1 MEVLIVLIFLLLSV
15 TLMVIITYGVMK
27 KKVNIAEAKK
37 EDLAIALARAE
48 NSLEQER
55 KHWLEK
61 ESYYNKT
68 KEDMED
74 SFRSLSSKVLQE
86 NNEVFLTLAKETLTK
101 QQSEGI
107 GLLKEKEESFK
118 HLVDPMKIILSE
130 VKGKMETIE
139 KDYQNTFTEV
149 KEQFKY
155 LKEDQVKLQTE
166 TSNLVKALRLP
177 QVRGQ
182 WGELQLKRVVE
193 MAGMLNYVNF
203 IEQVSTDTDGG
214 KLRPDMIIN
223 LPGNKTIVIDAKTP
237 LSAYLDAT
245 EAETD
250 SKRKECLK
258 HHSRQIK
265 IHIKQLGGKAYWDQF
280 ENSPEFVILFLPND
294 AIYQN
299 ALEGDPTLIEA
310 GINDNVLIATPTTLI
325 ALLKSVSYGWNQAVL
340 ADNARHISQIGKDLY
355 DRMAIFVEN
364 ISGVKKGL
372 EKSIES
378 YNKAASSFES
388 RVLPSTR
395 RFKEL
400 GISSDKEIDELKSV
414 EKLPKDIKNIKD

>member
-1 MEVLIVLIFLLLSV
+1 MEVLIALICLLLGGIV
-15 TLMVIITYGVMK
+15 MAIITYCIMK
-27 KKVNIAEAKK
+27 KKVKTAEAK
-37 EDLAIALARAE
+37 EGDLVIALAKAE

-55 KHWLEK
+55 KHWLKK
-61 ESYYNKT
+61 EAYYNKT
-68 KEDMED
+68 KEDMES

-86 NNEVFLTLAKETLTK
+86 NNEVFLTLAKETLAK
-101 QQSEGI
+101 QQSEGT

-118 HLVDPMKIILSE
+118 HLVDPMKIVLSE

-139 KDYQNTFTEV
+139 KDYQSTFTEV

-155 LKEDQVKLQTE
+155 LKEDQTKLQME
-166 TSNLVKALRLP
+166 TANLVKALRLP

-193 MAGMLNYVNF
+193 MAGMLNYVDF

-214 KLRPDMIIN
+214 KLRPDMVIN

-250 SKRKECLK
+250 SQRKECLK
-258 HHSRQIK
+258 HHSRQVK
-265 IHIKQLGGKAYWDQF
+265 THIKQLGVKAYWKQF
-280 ENSPEFVILFLPND
+280 ENSPEFVVLFLPND
-294 AIYQN
+294 AMYQS
-299 ALEGDPTLIEA
+299 ALEGDPALIEA

-325 ALLKSVSYGWNQAVL
+325 ALLKSVSYGWNQAAL
-340 ADNARHISQIGKDLY
+340 ADNARQISQLGKDLY
-355 DRMAIFVEN
+355 DRMATFVEN
-364 ISGVKKGL
+364 MSGVKKGL
-372 EKSIES
+372 EKSVES
-378 YNKAASSFES
+378 YNKAVGSFES

-400 GISSDKEIDELKSV
+400 GISSDKEITELTSV
-414 EKLPKDIKNIKD
+414 EKSPEDIRSIED

>member
-1 MEVLIVLIFLLLSV
+1 MEVLIALMSLLV
-15 TLMVIITYGVMK
+15 GGILMAIITYGFMK
-27 KKVNIAEAKK
+27 KKVSVAEGK
-37 EDLAIALARAE
+37 EGELVIALAQAE

-61 ESYYNKT
+61 EAYYNKNR
-68 KEDMED
+68 EDMES

-86 NNEVFLTLAKETLTK
+86 NNEVFLTLAKETLAK
-101 QQSEGI
+101 QQSEGV

-118 HLVDPMKIILSE
+118 HLVDPMKVILSE

-139 KDYQNTFTEV
+139 KDYQSTFTEV

-155 LKEDQVKLQTE
+155 LKEDQTKLQTE
-166 TSNLVKALRLP
+166 TANLVKALRLP

-193 MAGMLNYVNF
+193 MAGMLNYVDF
-203 IEQVSTDTDGG
+203 IEQVTTDTEGG
-214 KLRPDMIIN
+214 KLRPDMVIN

-250 SKRKECLK
+250 SQRKECLK
-258 HHSRQIK
+258 HHSRQVK
-265 IHIKQLGGKAYWDQF
+265 SHIKQLGGKAYWDQF
-280 ENSPEFVILFLPND
+280 ENSPEFVVLFLPND
-294 AIYQN
+294 AMYQS
-299 ALEGDPTLIEA
+299 ALEGDPALIEA

-325 ALLKSVSYGWNQAVL
+325 ALLKSVSYGWNQAAL
-340 ADNARHISQIGKDLY
+340 ADNARQISQLGKELY
-355 DRMAIFVEN
+355 DRIATFVDN
-364 ISGVKKGL
+364 MTGVKKGL
-372 EKSIES
+372 ERSVES
-378 YNKAASSFES
+378 YNKAVGSFES
-388 RVLPSTR
+388 RVLPTTR

-400 GISSDKEIDELKSV
+400 GISSDKEINELAAV
-414 EKLPKDIKNIKD
+414 EKLPKDIRSIED

>member
-1 MEVLIVLIFLLLSV
+1 MEVLIALICLLLGGIV
-15 TLMVIITYGVMK
+15 MAIITYGVMK
-27 KKVNIAEAKK
+27 KKVKTAEAK
-37 EDLAIALARAE
+37 EGDLVIALAQAE

-61 ESYYNKT
+61 EAYYNKT
-68 KEDMED
+68 KEDMES

-86 NNEVFLTLAKETLTK
+86 NNEVFLTLAKETLAK
-101 QQSEGI
+101 QQSEGA

-130 VKGKMETIE
+130 VKGKMDTIE
-139 KDYQNTFTEV
+139 KDYQSTFTEV

-155 LKEDQVKLQTE
+155 LKEDQTKLQTE
-166 TSNLVKALRLP
+166 TANLVKALSLP

-193 MAGMLNYVNF
+193 MAGMLNYVDF

-214 KLRPDMIIN
+214 KLRPDVVIN

-250 SKRKECLK
+250 SQRKECLK
-258 HHSRQIK
+258 HHSRQVK
-265 IHIKQLGGKAYWDQF
+265 THIKQLGGKAYWDQF
-280 ENSPEFVILFLPND
+280 ENSPEFVVLFLPND
-294 AIYQN
+294 AMYQS
-299 ALEGDPTLIEA
+299 ALEGDPALIEA

-325 ALLKSVSYGWNQAVL
+325 ALLKSVSYGWNQAAL
-340 ADNARHISQIGKDLY
+340 ANNARQISRLGKDLY
-355 DRMAIFVEN
+355 DRMATFVEN
-364 ISGVKKGL
+364 MAGVKKGL
-372 EKSIES
+372 ERSIES
-378 YNKAASSFES
+378 YNKAVGSFES

-400 GISSDKEIDELKSV
+400 GISSDKEINELTSV
-414 EKLPKDIKNIKD
+414 EKSPKDIRSIED